1 MLQRTRNEKDVR
13 FLTTLRAA
21 SILLTKQRQVLQ
33 EMTSS
38 GEMSLAE
45 ADSHLAA
52 LDRDVANLQK
62 QLSQMDRWI
71 GPLGDAE
78 FS

>member
-1 MLQRTRNEKDVR
+1 MR
-13 FLTTLRAA
+13 FLTTVRAA

-38 GEMSLAE
+38 EEMSLAE
-45 ADSHLAA
+45 VNSHLTA
-52 LDRDVANLQK
+52 LDRDMANLK
-62 QLSQMDRWI
+62 RQLSQMDRWI
-71 GPLGDAE
+71 GPLGDAG